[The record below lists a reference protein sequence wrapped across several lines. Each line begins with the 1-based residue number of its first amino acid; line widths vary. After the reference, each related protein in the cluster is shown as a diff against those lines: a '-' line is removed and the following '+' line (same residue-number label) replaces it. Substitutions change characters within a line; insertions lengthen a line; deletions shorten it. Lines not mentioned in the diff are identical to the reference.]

1 MAPRLKLRRPGAL
14 ARVHNEAVTAKHV
27 LLSALLVLS
36 VAAPGLSQT
45 ARGNPVS
52 RTPWGDPDLQGVWDF
67 WTFTPLE
74 RPKEFADKPLLTDQ
88 EAAALA
94 KRMREQAVAV
104 DDVAPRPGGPI
115 AYSQADWTDRARATV
130 LNQTSLIVDPEDGQ
144 DAADDARGA
153 EGDGSASRRRRPSG
167 PAADRRRRR

>member
-1 MAPRLKLRRPGAL
+1 
-14 ARVHNEAVTAKHV
+14 
-27 LLSALLVLS
+27 
-36 VAAPGLSQT
+36 
-45 ARGNPVS
+45 
-52 RTPWGDPDLQGVWDF
+52 VWDF

-104 DDVAPRPGGPI
+104 DNVAPRPGGPI

-130 LNQTSLIVDPEDGQ
+130 LNQTSLIVDPPDGRIPPMTPEAQKAMEANRAAGGHPVRQRTDGVGDNDPEDRGLSERCLMGFNRTAISARGLQ
-144 DAADDARGA
+144 QQRPDRADARLRGA
-153 EGDGSASRRRRPSG
+153 AP
-167 PAADRRRRR
+167 